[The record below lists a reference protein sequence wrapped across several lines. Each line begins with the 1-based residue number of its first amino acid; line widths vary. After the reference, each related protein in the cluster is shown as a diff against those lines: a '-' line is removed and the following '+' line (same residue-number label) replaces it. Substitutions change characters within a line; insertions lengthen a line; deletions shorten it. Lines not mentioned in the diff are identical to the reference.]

1 MDYIYRK
8 TNRQKTQ
15 DQKLDLSLVLG
26 LTSLVSN
33 KMKTFSTVDEY
44 VQGFEKETQERLG
57 AIRKLVLETAPQ
69 AAESISYGMPAYKV
83 NGKPL
88 VYFGGYKS
96 HIGFYAT
103 PTGHKAFEK
112 ELSKYKQGKGSVQF
126 PLDEPLPVKLIK
138 EIVLFRLAE
147 NQDKYGK
154 K

>member
-1 MDYIYRK
+1 
-8 TNRQKTQ
+8 
-15 DQKLDLSLVLG
+15 
-26 LTSLVSN
+26 
-33 KMKTFSTVDEY
+33 MKTTFTNVDQYIRE
-44 VQGFEKETQERLG
+44 FEEETQERLI
-57 AIRKLVLETAPQ
+57 AIRKLIRETAPE

-88 VYFGGYKS
+88 VYFAGYKS

-126 PLDEPLPVKLIK
+126 PLSKTLPMKLIK

-147 NQDKYGK
+147 NNNLYGK
-154 K
+154 KR

>member
-1 MDYIYRK
+1 
-8 TNRQKTQ
+8 
-15 DQKLDLSLVLG
+15 
-26 LTSLVSN
+26 
-33 KMKTFSTVDEY
+33 MKTFANVDEY
-44 VQGFEKETQERLG
+44 IQEFEGETRERLS
-57 AIRKLVLETAPQ
+57 ATRKLILDAAPQ
-69 AAESISYGMPAYKV
+69 AEESISYGMPAYKV

-126 PLDEPLPVKLIK
+126 PLDEPLPSKLIT

-147 NQDKYGK
+147 NKDKYGK
-154 K
+154 KK